1 MKTAYNSDMANNGI
15 TYDKAALISDI
26 DKAMKKHTDS
36 LATILQGVNARLTQ
50 MESKSLQLENSVI
63 DLKVTIGNNQ
73 LATFAKLW
81 QIENKVKEVKDKHE
95 ILEARLRLSALKADQ
110 RPETQFLSHL
120 ESLRQVTPTAN
131 PFDDSYFQPPSG
143 NPYEL
148 PQLQLQLQPHQQPQL
163 TMSAPPLPH
172 LLDEPE
178 QQQQQ
183 QLSRPNSD
191 PSSQNV
197 ASSSSAPQVPQACVA
212 GSAVAG
218 ASGST
223 SSSVKKDPTEDV
235 VDKVSVMGFPKAMVR
250 ETVKKL
256 TETGQTV
263 DLNVVLDKLMTD
275 EVKN

>member
-183 QLSRPNSD
+183 QLIL
-191 PSSQNV
+191 QGMCWLV
-197 ASSSSAPQVPQACVA
+197 H
-212 GSAVAG
+212 VAG

>member
-1 MKTAYNSDMANNGI
+1 MGNNGI
-15 TYDKAALISDI
+15 TYDATALISDI
-26 DKAMKKHTDS
+26 DQAMKKHADS
-36 LATILQGVNARLTQ
+36 LTTILQGVNARLTQ
-50 MESKSLQLENSVI
+50 MENKSLQLENSVN
-63 DLKVTIGNNQ
+63 DLKATIGNNQ

-81 QIENKVKEVKDKHE
+81 QIENTIKEVKNKHE
-95 ILEARLRLSALKADQ
+95 ILEARLQLSALKVDQ
-110 RPETQFLSHL
+110 RPETQILGHMGC
-120 ESLRQVTPTAN
+120 LRQVTSTTN
-131 PFDDSYFQPPSG
+131 PFDDSYFQPSG

-148 PQLQLQLQPHQQPQL
+148 PQLHLQPHQQPQL
-163 TMSAPPLPH
+163 TMSAPPLPS
-172 LLDEPE
+172 LLDEPLYLQGPSYGQE
-178 QQQQQ
+178 QQ

-191 PSSQNV
+191 TSSQNV
-197 ASSSSAPQVPQACVA
+197 ASSSGAPQVPQACVA

-256 TETGQTV
+256 TETGQIV

>member
-1 MKTAYNSDMANNGI
+1 
-15 TYDKAALISDI
+15 
-26 DKAMKKHTDS
+26 
-36 LATILQGVNARLTQ
+36 
-50 MESKSLQLENSVI
+50 
-63 DLKVTIGNNQ
+63 
-73 LATFAKLW
+73 
-81 QIENKVKEVKDKHE
+81 E

-148 PQLQLQLQPHQQPQL
+148 PQLQLQPHQQPRL

-172 LLDEPE
+172 LLDEPLYLQGPSNGQE
-178 QQQQQ
+178 QQQQQQQQQ
-183 QLSRPNSD
+183 QLSRPNSN

-197 ASSSSAPQVPQACVA
+197 ASSSSGPQAPQACVT

-218 ASGST
+218 ASAST
-223 SSSVKKDPTEDV
+223 SSSVKKDLTEDV

-256 TETGQTV
+256 TATGQTV
-263 DLNVVLDKLMTD
+263 DLNVVLDKLMT
-275 EVKN
+275 EEIKN